1 MLDSK
6 ECNANLFHIDEQRV
20 YRQHLPRLR
29 SHLPHSV
36 AVSSRGSTEAEQ
48 FVARQHTVAILV
60 SVSALFYGAFGDTE
74 LALSFT
80 ACPLK

>member
-1 MLDSK
+1 MN
-6 ECNANLFHIDEQRV
+6 NAV

-36 AVSSRGSTEAEQ
+36 AVFPGQYRVLSNLLKTAYGRHISQCFS
-48 FVARQHTVAILV
+48 
-60 SVSALFYGAFGDTE
+60 LFYGAFGDLYK